1 MTPKDHQFPVFLVA
15 ALLVSGLSTSRAEEN
30 CLLAPNA
37 RAPQGSH
44 WYYRTDPT
52 SQNKCWH
59 LRAEG
64 QTDEQPIQQQ
74 KPEQAGASAAAAPPP
89 LPRPAPN
96 GLRQRSN
103 SVPTDQARSGA
114 SVGIVDPGATQSGA
128 GPRGGPSGGTVAW
141 PPPPAPATNTN
152 VWGDAPSGTVTAPAP
167 SSASSDNALARP
179 SIQPPDAAEKNAGA
193 EVPLEEK
200 PNAGQKQRRLASDN
214 AELEKEVPADNEA
227 SYKVSSLA
235 MLFIIVAGIIVVG
248 IFIRALVRMGF
259 ARRKAITFK
268 EPSAV
273 VPTEAEKIQTSER
286 ALRELLQIL
295 EHEPNKAHRSATP
308 DRAKHLARSRN
319 CQALLDRDCL

>member
-1 MTPKDHQFPVFLVA
+1 MTPKDHQFLVFLVA
-15 ALLVSGLSTSRAEEN
+15 ALLVSGLSTSWAEET

-96 GLRQRSN
+96 GLRQRPK
-103 SVPTDQARSGA
+103 SVPTDQARTGA

-128 GPRGGPSGGTVAW
+128 GPRGGLSGGTVAW
-141 PPPPAPATNTN
+141 PPPPARATNTN

-167 SSASSDNALARP
+167 SPATSDNTLAPP
-179 SIQPPDAAEKNAGA
+179 SIQPPDAAKRNAGA
-193 EVPLEEK
+193 EAPLKEK
-200 PNAGQKQRRLASDN
+200 PNASQKQRRLASDN

-227 SYKVSSLA
+227 SYKESSLA
-235 MLFIIVAGIIVVG
+235 MLFIVVAGIIVVG
-248 IFIRALVRMGF
+248 IFIRVLVRMAF
-259 ARRKAITFK
+259 ARRKTITGA
-268 EPSAV
+268 ELSAV
-273 VPTEAEKIQTSER
+273 VPTQTEKIQTSEG
-286 ALRELLQIL
+286 ALRELLRIL
-295 EHEPNKAHRSATP
+295 EHEPNKAHRPPTP
-308 DRAKHLARSRN
+308 D
-319 CQALLDRDCL
+319 Q